1 MSVLE
6 ILTYPDPILRN
17 RGDPVETIDEKIRKL
32 VQDMT
37 ETMYAA
43 PGIGLAAPQI
53 GESLRVITVDIA
65 RNGEGLIVMINPEI
79 ISSEG
84 EYVDEEG
91 CLSVPDFKES
101 IRRKQKIVVAGLDID
116 GKNIQLTAEGLLAA
130 AFQHEID
137 HLNGILIID
146 KVSRL
151 KKDAFKKKLQKKKET

>member
-17 RGDPVETIDEKIRKL
+17 RGDPVEIIDERIRKL

-43 PGIGLAAPQI
+43 PGIGLAAPQV

-65 RNGEGLIVMINPEI
+65 RNGEGLIAMINPEI

-116 GKNIQLTAEGLLAA
+116 GKNIQLTAECLLAA

-151 KKDAFKKKLQKKKET
+151 KKDAFKKKLKKKKET

>member
-91 CLSVPDFKES
+91 CLSVPDFKQS
-101 IRRKQKIVVAGLDID
+101 IRRKQKVVVVGLDID

>member
-6 ILTYPDPILRN
+6 ILKYPNPILRN

-32 VQDMT
+32 VQNMT

-43 PGIGLAAPQI
+43 PGIGLAAPQV
-53 GESLRVITVDIA
+53 GESLRVITVDLA
-65 RNGEGLIVMINPEI
+65 RNGEGLITMVNPNI

-91 CLSVPDFKES
+91 CLSVPDFKDS

-151 KKDAFKKKLQKKKET
+151 KKDAFKKKLKKKKEI